1 MGVKRAVEGEAAK
14 GRGVWLACLLA
25 WIVPGAG
32 HLYLRKYAHAAVFFA
47 AVTSLAVAGWLVGGE
62 MHSPLR
68 DNSGE
73 GFLQSLAALGNIALG
88 AIHLVFH
95 LFGLAAGE
103 VTMRSYEYGTTF
115 IIVAALVNL
124 LVVMDAYDHARGVK
138 K

>member
-1 MGVKRAVEGEAAK
+1 MGSKRAVGGEAAR
-14 GRGVWLACLLA
+14 GAGVWLACLLS

-32 HLYLRKYAHAAVFFA
+32 HLYLRKYVHAAVFFA
-47 AVTSLAVAGWLVGGE
+47 TVTSLAVAGWLIGGE

-68 DNSGE
+68 GNSGE

-95 LFGLAAGE
+95 LLGLALGD
-103 VTMRSYEYGTTF
+103 VTLRSYEYGTTF

-124 LVVMDAYDHARGVK
+124 LVVMDAFDHARGVK
-138 K
+138 R